1 MMYDVIVIGGL
12 NTDFTARGAA
22 LPRPGETKDGETFL
36 IGPGGKGANQAV
48 AIARLGARVA
58 LIGAVGDDDRGREL
72 IETVRAE
79 GVNVE
84 HVRSVERMASGAA
97 VIHVDQRAQKQIFAV
112 PGANHALTVADVRD
126 ALAAIADRA
135 TVAQGSGSPRRD
147 QRDGGSPACVVL
159 AQLEVPLECVET
171 AFRWARENG
180 AKTVL
185 DPAPAVPLSDNLL
198 SIVDV
203 LKPNGVEAGVL
214 TGARVEDRQSARAA
228 ARKLMVR
235 GVGAVAIAAGD
246 EGNLLVVSDGEHWMP
261 RIKVTAVDAT
271 GAGDAFAG
279 TLATYLARGR
289 PLIEAAA
296 SANAAAALKTTK
308 LGAQA
313 GLPREAELR
322 VFLERA

>member
-1 MMYDVIVIGGL
+1 MPTFDVIVIGGL
-12 NTDFTARGAA
+12 NTDFTARGAT
-22 LPRPGETKDGETFL
+22 LPRPGETKDGEAFL

-72 IETVRAE
+72 VKIVRDE

-84 HVRSVERMASGAA
+84 HVRSVERVSSGAA
-97 VIHVDQRAQKQIFAV
+97 VIHVDQRGQKQIFAV
-112 PGANHALTVADVRD
+112 PGANHSLTVADVRD
-126 ALAAIADRA
+126 ALAAITDRA
-135 TVAQGSGSPRRD
+135 PVSQGF
-147 QRDGGSPACVVL
+147 SPATVVL
-159 AQLEVPLECVET
+159 AQLEVPLECVE
-171 AFRWARENG
+171 AALRWAREIG
-180 AKTVL
+180 AKTIL
-185 DPAPAVPLSDNLL
+185 DPAPAIPLADNLL
-198 SIVDV
+198 AIVDV
-203 LKPNGVEAGVL
+203 LKPNGAEAGVL

-261 RIKVTAVDAT
+261 RIKVDAVDAT

-279 TLATYLARGR
+279 ALATYLARGR
-289 PLIEAAA
+289 SLVESAAF
-296 SANAAAALKTTK
+296 ANAAAALETTK

-313 GLPREAELR
+313 GLPREEEIQALVDR
-322 VFLERA
+322 T

>member
-1 MMYDVIVIGGL
+1 MTSFDVIVIGGL

-72 IETVRAE
+72 VERVRAE

-84 HVRSVERMASGAA
+84 HVRFVERVASGAA
-97 VIHVDQRAQKQIFAV
+97 VIHVDERAQKQIFAV
-112 PGANHALTVADVRD
+112 PGANHSLTVGNVRD
-126 ALAAIADRA
+126 ALSAITA
-135 TVAQGSGSPRRD
+135 G
-147 QRDGGSPACVVL
+147 VVL
-159 AQLEVPLECVET
+159 AQLEVPVECVET

-180 AKTVL
+180 ATTVL
-185 DPAPAVPLSDNLL
+185 DPAPAIPLPDTLL

-203 LKPNGVEAGVL
+203 LKPNAGEAGVL
-214 TGARVEDRQSARAA
+214 TGMRISDRQSARAA
-228 ARKLMVR
+228 ARKLRDR
-235 GVGAVAIAAGD
+235 GVGSVAIAAGD
-246 EGNLLVVSDGEHWMP
+246 EGNLLMSTQAEHWMP
-261 RIKVTAVDAT
+261 RIKVNSVDAT

-279 TLATYLARGR
+279 TLATFLARGR
-289 PLIEAAA
+289 PLIEAATN
-296 SANAAAALKTTK
+296 ANAAAALKTTK

-313 GLPREAELR
+313 GLPREDELR
-322 VFLERA
+322 AFLERT

>member
-1 MMYDVIVIGGL
+1 MPTFDVIVIGGL
-12 NTDFTARGAA
+12 NTDFVAKGRS

-58 LIGAVGDDDRGREL
+58 LIGAVGDDDRGRALVE
-72 IETVRAE
+72 IVRAE

-84 HVRSVERMASGAA
+84 HIRRIDTAPSGAA
-97 VIHVDQRAQKQIFAV
+97 VIHVDERAQKQIFAV
-112 PGANHALTVADVRD
+112 PGANHSLTVAHVRD
-126 ALAAIADRA
+126 ALAALASVGRDFSRA
-135 TVAQGSGSPRRD
+135 I
-147 QRDGGSPACVVL
+147 VL

-180 AKTVL
+180 ATTVL
-185 DPAPAVPLSDNLL
+185 DPAPAVPLSDTLL
-198 SIVDV
+198 GMVDV
-203 LKPNGVEAGVL
+203 LKPNGAEAGVL

-228 ARKLMVR
+228 ARKLLAR

-246 EGNLLVVSDGEHWMP
+246 EGNLIVTVDGEHWMP
-261 RIKVTAVDAT
+261 RIKVNAVDAT

-289 PLIEAAA
+289 TLVEAATF
-296 SANAAAALKTTK
+296 ANAAAALKTTK
-308 LGAQA
+308 VGAQA
-313 GLPREAELR
+313 GLPREEEILALLGR
-322 VFLERA
+322 

>member
-1 MMYDVIVIGGL
+1 MTSFDVVVIGGL

-72 IETVRAE
+72 VERVRAE

-84 HVRSVERMASGAA
+84 HVRFVERVASGAA
-97 VIHVDQRAQKQIFAV
+97 VIHVDERAQKQIFAV
-112 PGANHALTVADVRD
+112 PGANHSLTVGHVRD
-126 ALAAIADRA
+126 ALSAISA
-135 TVAQGSGSPRRD
+135 G
-147 QRDGGSPACVVL
+147 VVL
-159 AQLEVPLECVET
+159 AQLEVPVECVEA

-180 AKTVL
+180 ATTVL
-185 DPAPAVPLSDNLL
+185 DPAPAIPLPDTLL

-203 LKPNGVEAGVL
+203 LKPNAGEAGVL
-214 TGARVEDRQSARAA
+214 TGMRISDRQSARAA
-228 ARKLMVR
+228 ARKLRER
-235 GVGAVAIAAGD
+235 GVGSIAIAAGD
-246 EGNLLVVSDGEHWMP
+246 EGNLLMSTEAEHWMP
-261 RIKVTAVDAT
+261 RIKVNAVDAT

-279 TLATYLARGR
+279 TLATFLARGR
-289 PLIEAAA
+289 PLVEAATN
-296 SANAAAALKTTK
+296 ANAAAALKTTK

-313 GLPREAELR
+313 GLPREDELR
-322 VFLERA
+322 AFLDRT

>member
-1 MMYDVIVIGGL
+1 VTSFDVIVIGGL

-72 IETVRAE
+72 VERVRAE

-84 HVRSVERMASGAA
+84 HVRFVERVASGAA
-97 VIHVDQRAQKQIFAV
+97 VIHVDERAQKQIFAV
-112 PGANHALTVADVRD
+112 PGANHSLTVGNVRD
-126 ALAAIADRA
+126 ALSAITA
-135 TVAQGSGSPRRD
+135 G
-147 QRDGGSPACVVL
+147 VVL
-159 AQLEVPLECVET
+159 AQLEVPVECVET

-180 AKTVL
+180 ATTVL
-185 DPAPAVPLSDNLL
+185 DPAPAIPLPDTLL

-203 LKPNGVEAGVL
+203 LKPNAGEAGVL
-214 TGARVEDRQSARAA
+214 TGMRISDRQSARAA
-228 ARKLMVR
+228 ARKLRDR
-235 GVGAVAIAAGD
+235 GVGSVAIAAGD
-246 EGNLLVVSDGEHWMP
+246 EGNLLMSTQAEHWMP
-261 RIKVTAVDAT
+261 RIKVNSVDAT

-279 TLATYLARGR
+279 TLATFLARGR
-289 PLIEAAA
+289 PLIEAATN
-296 SANAAAALKTTK
+296 ANAAAALKTTK

-313 GLPREAELR
+313 GLPREDELR
-322 VFLERA
+322 AFLERT

>member
-1 MMYDVIVIGGL
+1 MPTFDVIVIGGL
-12 NTDFTARGAA
+12 NTDFVAKGRS

-58 LIGAVGDDDRGREL
+58 LIGAVGDDDRGRALVE
-72 IETVRAE
+72 IVRAE

-84 HVRSVERMASGAA
+84 HIRRIDTAPSGAA
-97 VIHVDQRAQKQIFAV
+97 VIHVDERAQKQIFAV
-112 PGANHALTVADVRD
+112 PGANHSLTVAHVRD
-126 ALAAIADRA
+126 ALAALASVGRDFSRA
-135 TVAQGSGSPRRD
+135 I
-147 QRDGGSPACVVL
+147 VL

-180 AKTVL
+180 ATTVL
-185 DPAPAVPLSDNLL
+185 DPAPAVPLSDTLL
-198 SIVDV
+198 GMVDV
-203 LKPNGVEAGVL
+203 LKPNGAEAGVL

-228 ARKLMVR
+228 ARKLLAR

-246 EGNLLVVSDGEHWMP
+246 EGNLIVTVAGEHWMP
-261 RIKVTAVDAT
+261 RIKVNAVDAT

-289 PLIEAAA
+289 TLVEAA
-296 SANAAAALKTTK
+296 SFANAAAALKTTK
-308 LGAQA
+308 VGAQA
-313 GLPREAELR
+313 GLPREEEILALLGR
-322 VFLERA
+322 